1 MLPGKNPSSL
11 LGVVNPRNILE
22 RLQRVTRR
30 GSPGSIGLM
39 AREGTPKD
47 FVGCRALLVR
57 FRTAYAGDEW
67 RALPEVWQALAARGG
82 MQLCVVEDRAQAV
95 NRQIVSFSITVFATD
110 QFCSEAKLALGPFL
124 GAQIVRR
131 YCRQNIPIL
140 DRKQIARANA
150 GSGLNVVLCFAA
162 RKDDGLSDEQILA
175 VREKQTEA
183 FFLCH
188 RGYRLKEFLADA
200 IGDTALERKL
210 DSGARLRREYSCYFS
225 SQGLQPPDASLRP
238 RLVGLTKEEARANP
252 GSLLSSL
259 FVHTPPKFRFSDSEQ
274 LLLQR
279 AMMGETTE
287 ELAASLVISL
297 STVKKRWRAIYG
309 RVADIDPQLLG
320 NPAADGPN
328 ERSRGAE
335 HRRHLL
341 YYLRQH
347 PEELR
352 PFSPGNL

>member
-1 MLPGKNPSSL
+1 
-11 LGVVNPRNILE
+11 
-22 RLQRVTRR
+22 
-30 GSPGSIGLM
+30 
-39 AREGTPKD
+39 
-47 FVGCRALLVR
+47 VGCRALLAR
-57 FRTAYAGDEW
+57 FRLAYADDEW
-67 RALPEVWQALAARGG
+67 SALPEVWQALSARGQ
-82 MQLCVVEDRAQAV
+82 MLLCVVENRAQTAIA
-95 NRQIVSFSITVFATD
+95 QIVSFSITVFATD
-110 QFCSEAKLALGPFL
+110 EFCSEARLVLGPFL

-131 YCRQNIPIL
+131 CCGQNVPIL
-140 DRKQIARANA
+140 DRKQIAHANA

-200 IGDTALERKL
+200 IGEAALERKL
-210 DSGARLRREYSCYFS
+210 DSGARLRREYSCYFR
-225 SQGLQPPDASLRP
+225 SQGIQSPDASLRP

-274 LLLQR
+274 LLLQH

-287 ELAASLVISL
+287 ELAASLFVSL
-297 STVKKRWRAIYG
+297 STVKKRWRAIYE
-309 RVADIDPQLLG
+309 RVADIDSQLLG

-328 ERSRGAE
+328 RKSRGAE

-352 PFSPGNL
+352 PFSPRNM

>member
-1 MLPGKNPSSL
+1 
-11 LGVVNPRNILE
+11 
-22 RLQRVTRR
+22 
-30 GSPGSIGLM
+30 
-39 AREGTPKD
+39 
-47 FVGCRALLVR
+47 
-57 FRTAYAGDEW
+57 
-67 RALPEVWQALAARGG
+67 
-82 MQLCVVEDRAQAV
+82 MQLCVVENRAQAV
-95 NRQIVSFSITVFATD
+95 NRQIVSFSISVFATD
-110 QFCSEAKLALGPFL
+110 QFCSEARLVLGPFL

-131 YCRQNIPIL
+131 YCRQNVPIL
-140 DRKQIARANA
+140 DRKEIARANA

-162 RKDDGLSDEQILA
+162 RKGDGLSDEQILA
-175 VREKQTEA
+175 VREKQIEA
-183 FFLCH
+183 FFHCH

-200 IGDTALERKL
+200 IGETALERKL
-210 DSGARLRREYSCYFS
+210 FAGARLRREYSCYFR
-225 SQGLQPPDASLRP
+225 SQRIQPPDASLRP

-274 LLLQR
+274 LLLQQ

-287 ELAASLVISL
+287 ELAASLCISV
-297 STVKKRWRAIYG
+297 STVKKRWRAIYD
-309 RVADIDPQLLG
+309 RVGDIDPQLLG
-320 NPAADGPN
+320 NSATDGSN

-352 PFSPGNL
+352 PFSPRKL